1 MCIALLYTARA
12 HLLTSRDILVLIF
25 LPSQPE
31 KDLTRH
37 KEKNM
42 ATVSRQSAFWA
53 VVALGLNT
61 FVQPGGKV
69 LGFPAEYSR
78 ALRLSLILCIVDTL
92 GVLYSVAFFC
102 YKTRSFKKGLAL
114 AARYRC
120 LTEDAPAEP
129 RLERTWWFR
138 LLVFVPGALPQAVK
152 ILGMGGIPLTK
163 VWGMAYLVSF
173 LVLEGL
179 DLLQPR
185 QPRDYH
191 AFEPDA
197 AVLDIYM
204 WLLGFL
210 AVCIQCQCF
219 VVELF
224 LLPSRLDIKCVLE
237 PGRYLPELGG
247 AGRMVVIIES
257 GSVLVMF
264 VPFVLVKVLYPLFNR
279 TYRALPGDFVVMI
292 QIGLSI
298 PGVITYLVGLDNLF
312 RRLSSCPP
320 YLRFLVLME
329 LIVLFLGSFFLVWIW
344 YEAALQIRWSREL
357 FGLKRREGFLP
368 LLFAAWT
375 IASIICYYMFIYDPS
390 DTYKPPWTENLG

>member
-1 MCIALLYTARA
+1 M
-12 HLLTSRDILVLIF
+12 LIF
-25 LPSQPE
+25 LPSQPG

-78 ALRLSLILCIVDTL
+78 ALRLSPILCIVDTL
-92 GVLYSVAFFC
+92 GVLFSVAFFC

-138 LLVFVPGALPQAVK
+138 FSVFALGALPQTVK
-152 ILGMGGIPLTK
+152 VLAMSEIPLTK
-163 VWGMAYLVSF
+163 LWGMAYLLSF

-185 QPRDYH
+185 QHRDYH
-191 AFEPDA
+191 ALEPDV
-197 AVLDIYM
+197 AVLDRYM

-210 AVCIQCQCF
+210 AVFIQCHCF
-219 VVELF
+219 AVELF
-224 LLPSRLDIKCVLE
+224 LLPSRSDIKCGLE

-247 AGRMVVIIES
+247 AKNGGMAVIIES
-257 GSVLVMF
+257 CSVLVMF
-264 VPFVLVKVLYPLFNR
+264 APFVLVRAAYPLFER
-279 TYRALPGDFVVMI
+279 TLRPLLGDHVEMI
-292 QIGLSI
+292 QIGLFILGATS
-298 PGVITYLVGLDNLF
+298 YLVGLDNLF

-390 DTYKPPWTENLG
+390 DTYKPP